1 MSVRRPAYL
10 VAGLAL
16 TFLVLAPL
24 TSIDAAQQAG
34 LPLLT
39 DKLWFRIATTVAMF
53 VVMASAWNIIGG
65 LTGYASFGNVAFF
78 GLGAY
83 TAGVVV
89 SNLNLP
95 FALALVLAPLVAAA
109 FAVIVGIPLLRLRG
123 HYFAVAT
130 LGVGVA
136 VGEVVNNIEPLGAA
150 TGLFLPIIRSDLL
163 FFYLMLGAALLAV
176 LTTWVILR
184 TRFGYGLLAIRENEE
199 AAAVIGVNTTFYK
212 VAAFCIAA
220 ALTGIAGAI
229 FAQWNS
235 FINQDN
241 AGRRGGLAR
250 ADHPDAGWRRLRLG
264 VLSDRPRCLARRLRH
279 LHSARRDRLLR
290 RPKQTLAALFPADVT
305 RDQRMSLLAIR
316 DVSKRFGGVNALAG
330 VTFEVEQGDILGIIG
345 PNGAGKTTLLNC
357 ISGLYRPDAGDI
369 RWETASIRG
378 LAPYRIARLGIGR
391 TFQIVRPFPSMTVRE
406 NTAMG
411 ALFGRP
417 GARLQPGA
425 ALNEAD
431 TVLDVVGLGEK
442 RHYPV
447 LRLTVPDRKRLEV
460 ARALAMR
467 PRLLLL
473 DEVMAGLN
481 QVEIEQALEMVRRVR
496 DSGVTIVLIE
506 HVMKVIVGVCRR
518 ALVLNFGRT
527 LLEGPPAEVLKDRRV
542 IEAYLGQRY
551 AKDHEK

>member
-1 MSVRRPAYL
+1 MSVRRVAYV

-16 TFLVLAPL
+16 AFVVLAPL

-53 VVMASAWNIIGG
+53 VVMASGWNIIGG

-89 SNLNLP
+89 TNLGLP

-136 VGEVVNNIEPLGAA
+136 VGEVINNIEPLGAA
-150 TGLFLPIIRSDLL
+150 TGLFLPIIRSDVL
-163 FFYLMLGAALLAV
+163 FFYLMLGTAILAV

-241 AGRRGGLAR
+241 AFAI
-250 ADHPDAGWRRLRLG
+250 
-264 VLSDRPRCLARRLRH
+264 SDNV
-279 LHSARRDRLLR
+279 
-290 RPKQTLAALFPADVT
+290 Q
-305 RDQRMSLLAIR
+305 M
-316 DVSKRFGGVNALAG
+316 
-330 VTFEVEQGDILGIIG
+330 
-345 PNGAGKTTLLNC
+345 
-357 ISGLYRPDAGDI
+357 
-369 RWETASIRG
+369 
-378 LAPYRIARLGIGR
+378 
-391 TFQIVRPFPSMTVRE
+391 
-406 NTAMG
+406 
-411 ALFGRP
+411 
-417 GARLQPGA
+417 
-425 ALNEAD
+425 
-431 TVLDVVGLGEK
+431 
-442 RHYPV
+442 
-447 LRLTVPDRKRLEV
+447 
-460 ARALAMR
+460 
-467 PRLLLL
+467 
-473 DEVMAGLN
+473 
-481 QVEIEQALEMVRRVR
+481 
-496 DSGVTIVLIE
+496 
-506 HVMKVIVGVCRR
+506 
-518 ALVLNFGRT
+518 
-527 LLEGPPAEVLKDRRV
+527 
-542 IEAYLGQRY
+542 
-551 AKDHEK
+551 